1 MSRPDD
7 PVRVQVTPRAG
18 RDGIDGVVDG
28 RLRVRVVDGRL
39 WVSVVAPVDSAA
51 NAAVERLVAE
61 ALGISP
67 SSVATIRGAPSRLKV
82 IAIKGLLPG
91 TITTR
96 WPDLV
101 V

>member
-7 PVRVQVTPRAG
+7 RVRIPVRVTARAG

-28 RLRVRVVDGRL
+28 RLRVRVAA
-39 WVSVVAPVDSAA
+39 APVDGAA

-61 ALGISP
+61 ALGIPP
-67 SSVATIRGAPSRLKV
+67 SSVTTIRGGASRLKV
-82 IAIKGLLPG
+82 LAVTGLTREAIAG
-91 TITTR
+91 R
-96 WPDLV
+96 WPNLV